1 MLNFLP
7 LFSRASSTT
16 ELLQLSIPVNLSQ
29 IRAGRERS
37 RGGSELFTRRAFYNI
52 YIQRLFPF
60 SCVLESLPVP
70 QRTPELPQLSQ
81 LATTHFPAYR
91 EERSCGSSELFCMRS
106 CLFTHVTI
114 HLSDC
119 SGSFSPKIPYFRKN
133 ELCLEIRFIP
143 ELVSPFSLP
152 TSRFF
157 SSSVGGVSSTG
168 GFILPFH
175 VS

>member
-1 MLNFLP
+1 MEAL
-7 LFSRASSTT
+7 SSLH
-16 ELLQLSIPVNLSQ
+16 E
-29 IRAGRERS
+29 
-37 RGGSELFTRRAFYNI
+37 ELFTI
-52 YIQRLFPF
+52 YIYNGFSPF
-60 SCVLESLPVP
+60 CVLKTIPVP

-81 LATTHFPAYR
+81 LATTPFPVYG

-114 HLSDC
+114 HFSDC
-119 SGSFSPKIPYFRKN
+119 SGRPSPKIPYFSEKRAVPRDS
-133 ELCLEIRFIP
+133 IYTGARFTF
-143 ELVSPFSLP
+143 FSLP

>member
-1 MLNFLP
+1 MEAL
-7 LFSRASSTT
+7 SSLH
-16 ELLQLSIPVNLSQ
+16 E
-29 IRAGRERS
+29 
-37 RGGSELFTRRAFYNI
+37 ELFTI
-52 YIQRLFPF
+52 YIYNGFFPF
-60 SCVLESLPVP
+60 SCVLETLPVP

-81 LATTHFPAYR
+81 LATTPFPVYG

-114 HLSDC
+114 HLVIAQGDLLRKSLL
-119 SGSFSPKIPYFRKN
+119 FRKN

-168 GFILPFH
+168 GFILSFH